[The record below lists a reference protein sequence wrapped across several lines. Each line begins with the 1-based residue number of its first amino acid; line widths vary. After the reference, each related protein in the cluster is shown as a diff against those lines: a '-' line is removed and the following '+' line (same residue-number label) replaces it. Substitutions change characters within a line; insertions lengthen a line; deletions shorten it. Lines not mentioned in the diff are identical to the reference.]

1 MRVRS
6 DARCAHQLHSPA
18 TTPSAATG
26 AVASTL
32 LPPPAQG
39 VHTTWPLVMFRR
51 FISIVF
57 GGVWVSS
64 CVW

>member
-1 MRVRS
+1 
-6 DARCAHQLHSPA
+6 
-18 TTPSAATG
+18 
-26 AVASTL
+26 
-32 LPPPAQG
+32 